1 MGSFLMKILIKTNQ
15 QGKVEVI
22 GENGKIIENIDK
34 IDIYV
39 NTFRRASAVIHIKDV
54 ELDMKTELWEKN
66 ENS

>member
-1 MGSFLMKILIKTNQ
+1 MKILIKTNQ
-15 QGKVEVI
+15 QEKVEVI